1 MSAVCCWGW
10 GAWTKG
16 AFIAVG
22 SGCLRTDNGLILLI
36 LKLIAVCSL
45 PFQGEKRGQWEQETE
60 ASVVGMKGKIPR
72 GTYERVAEDVR
83 LKQQSWK
90 ERRHC
95 DTEVLLSGVFI
106 FLLTLGVSS
115 CLRPGAGTQGS
126 RSSFLRGP
134 FRSHL
139 MATFSL

>member
-1 MSAVCCWGW
+1 MHPSPQPNILHSTPLPTLVSPKTPSWTGLPCKGQVVSAVCCWGW

-72 GTYERVAEDVR
+72 GTYE
-83 LKQQSWK
+83 
-90 ERRHC
+90 
-95 DTEVLLSGVFI
+95 
-106 FLLTLGVSS
+106 
-115 CLRPGAGTQGS
+115 
-126 RSSFLRGP
+126 
-134 FRSHL
+134 
-139 MATFSL
+139 